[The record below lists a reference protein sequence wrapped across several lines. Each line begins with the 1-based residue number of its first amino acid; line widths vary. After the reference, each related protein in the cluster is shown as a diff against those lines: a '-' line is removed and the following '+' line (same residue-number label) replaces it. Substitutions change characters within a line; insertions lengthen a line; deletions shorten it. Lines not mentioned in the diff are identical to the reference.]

1 MTIRDLGAEEARA
14 LVRAG
19 FGRALRDVAG
29 RCCRPLF
36 WYEPPVSDPSRILSF
51 GTVSLVHTGERPLGI
66 TAAHV
71 VAAYLEARSVNGD
84 LVVQIGNKV
93 GPLHERII
101 DRSDSLDLCTLDF
114 SEVEIEGMGGS
125 LHRSPYP
132 WPPKPPEKGR
142 GVFFAGYPNVS
153 QDAPERRLTWDCA
166 SGLLIADSVE
176 PDRIMMALDRAYWEP
191 DPTLREP
198 AEDERWGGL
207 SGGPLFSLV
216 QSDSLMSWRFSGIV
230 VQCLPIPGAQVLRA
244 APITP
249 VRPDGSIRK

>member
-1 MTIRDLGAEEARA
+1 MAIRDLGEAEARA

-19 FGRALRDVAG
+19 FGRELRGVAA

-36 WYEPPVSDPSRILSF
+36 WYQPPARDAGRILSF

-71 VAAYLEARSVNGD
+71 VWTYLEARSANRE

-125 LHRSPYP
+125 LHLSPYA
-132 WPPKPPEKGR
+132 WPPKPPEEGR
-142 GVFFAGYPNVS
+142 GVFFAGYPSVS
-153 QDAPERRLTWDCA
+153 QDAAERRIAWECA
-166 SGLLIADSVE
+166 SGES
-176 PDRIMMALDRAYWEP
+176 
-191 DPTLREP
+191 
-198 AEDERWGGL
+198 
-207 SGGPLFSLV
+207 
-216 QSDSLMSWRFSGIV
+216 
-230 VQCLPIPGAQVLRA
+230 
-244 APITP
+244 
-249 VRPDGSIRK
+249 